1 MKTTQK
7 NKVQASEYAAPDLT
21 VKALITDSVFFA
33 SEGQIGAPEYDIGQD
48 TTDF

>member
-21 VKALITDSVFFA
+21 VKAPITNVIFA
-33 SEGQIGAPEYDIGQD
+33 SEGQIGAPEYDVGQD